1 MMDLKTDS
9 SQSANPLFDPVE
21 NDHVRKVFERL
32 RLPIN
37 TPVTQ

>member
-9 SQSANPLFDPVE
+9 SQSANILFDSVGH
-21 NDHVRKVFERL
+21 DHVRKVFEHL